1 MTKTIRRFLR
11 GIPSSGL
18 AVAAMLAGPSLAKA
32 HEIPASVT
40 VQAYIRA
47 EGDVLR
53 MLIRV
58 PLGSMRDI
66 QFPLRGLGYLNIG
79 EADPYLRDAAVLWL
93 ADYLQLFENDERLRD
108 VDIIATRVSLPSDRS
123 FVSFDSAVAH
133 ILSPPLPESTDIVW
147 QQAMMDVVLD
157 YAIESDE
164 SRFSIFSELAHLGMT
179 TTTILRFDLP
189 GSEERLYQFTGN
201 PGLVE
206 LDPRWYQAA
215 LQFVELGF
223 LHILDG
229 IDHLLFLLCLVI
241 PFRRI
246 IPLITLVTSFTVAHS
261 ITLGASAFG
270 YAPSA
275 LWFPPLVETLIALSI
290 VFMAFENIVGA
301 KATVAMAGGVRLRAG
316 PRVRVLLR
324 APRVPAVC
332 GGSPCDLAPLL
343 QCGRRAGPDR
353 GARGGR
359 TRARAALQAPDAGED
374 GGDPPLGHHRAHLV
388 ALDGGPLAEPPRI
401 RLSVA
406 HLRHRLPSH
415 ADALGDGNSGSGR
428 GRVDHA
434 RSLWQDRGGRGRR
447 RLRGPGG
454 VIDNRT
460 TGESS

>member
-301 KATVAMAGGVRLRAG
+301 KLRWRWLVAFGFGLVHGFGFSFALRESLQFAG
-316 PRVRVLLR
+316 
-324 APRVPAVC
+324 
-332 GGSPCDLAPLL
+332 
-343 QCGRRAGPDR
+343 
-353 GARGGR
+353 
-359 TRARAALQAPDAGED
+359 
-374 GGDPPLGHHRAHLV
+374 AHLV
-388 ALDGGPLAEPPRI
+388 TSL
-401 RLSVA
+401 LSFNVGVELGQIAVLVVA
-406 HLRHRLPSH
+406 VP
-415 ADALGDGNSGSGR
+415 ALGLLFR
-428 GRVDHA
+428 HLMQERM
-434 RSLWQDRGGRGRR
+434 
-447 RLRGPGG
+447 G
-454 VIDNRT
+454 VILLSAIIAHTSWHWMADRWQNLRAYAFQWPT
-460 TGESS
+460 FDIVFLLTLTRWAMAILALVGVAWIMRGVFGKIEEVAGGAGSEAQAES